1 MVEDVKVKEEDRGP
15 IEVPDQET
23 GFTPAWAQQVLR

>member
-1 MVEDVKVKEEDRGP
+1 MVEDVKVEEDRDP
-15 IEVPDQET
+15 LEVPDQEA